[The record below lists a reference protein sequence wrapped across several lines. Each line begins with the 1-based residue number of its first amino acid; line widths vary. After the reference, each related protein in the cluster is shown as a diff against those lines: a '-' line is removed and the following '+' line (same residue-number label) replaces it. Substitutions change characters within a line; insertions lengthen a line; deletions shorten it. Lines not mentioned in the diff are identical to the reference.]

1 MKGRKREGLEWME
14 GWRAE
19 VEKDLSCIFRLRE
32 DLKRSRRLKKGFEA
46 LSDAVVRDRP
56 SPTGSLWVTAA
67 GFESYAGLSLVSTR
81 RNNSWSGKAL
91 DRYILMRLVL
101 RVTTA
106 PILSSLRRMVSH

>member
-1 MKGRKREGLEWME
+1 MKGRKREGLEGLE
-14 GWRAE
+14 GWQAE
-19 VEKDLSCIFRLRE
+19 VEKDLSCIFRLGE
-32 DLKRSRRLKKGFEA
+32 DLERSRHLEKGFEVI
-46 LSDAVVRDRP
+46 SDIVVRDRP
-56 SPTGSLWVTAA
+56 SPTGSLWATAA

-101 RVTTA
+101 RMTTA